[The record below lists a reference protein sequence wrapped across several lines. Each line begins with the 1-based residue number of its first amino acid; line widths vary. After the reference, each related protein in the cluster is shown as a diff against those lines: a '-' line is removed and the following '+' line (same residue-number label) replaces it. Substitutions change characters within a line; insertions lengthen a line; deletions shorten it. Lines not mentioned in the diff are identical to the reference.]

1 MKLLT
6 AFAALTLI
14 AAPSH
19 ALTNQDMQQA
29 GKEFAE
35 WYASQSQQPKSF
47 ITTDENIMGGKP
59 KHLLTILSTNTVRN
73 SIGTEK
79 HVAIGI
85 RCNYSGNGLEAVIL
99 TPTYNGRNNRV
110 STRWNQESPTSGRWS
125 RATSGTAYF
134 HSRPQSFLNEL
145 LSNNS
150 LAFAWHPYNRSQAAA
165 KWNLA
170 SEKSQLQKIRSLCAV

>member
-35 WYASQSQQPKSF
+35 WYVSQPKDPNSW
-47 ITTDENIMGGKP
+47 ITTDENIMGGKS

-85 RCNYSGNGLEAVIL
+85 RCNYSGNGLEA
-99 TPTYNGRNNRV
+99 GDKKKNR
-110 STRWNQESPTSGRWS
+110 
-125 RATSGTAYF
+125 
-134 HSRPQSFLNEL
+134 
-145 LSNNS
+145 
-150 LAFAWHPYNRSQAAA
+150 
-165 KWNLA
+165 
-170 SEKSQLQKIRSLCAV
+170 